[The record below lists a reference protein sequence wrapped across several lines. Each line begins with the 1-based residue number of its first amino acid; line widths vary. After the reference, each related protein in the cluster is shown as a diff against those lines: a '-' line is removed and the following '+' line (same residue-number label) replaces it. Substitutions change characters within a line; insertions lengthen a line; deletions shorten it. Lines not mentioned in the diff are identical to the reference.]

1 MSASDLDNTE
11 PPQLA
16 AMLSIDPAGGRVWED
31 VELAAIL
38 SHQLAA
44 PLECDSPHATARI
57 ERAAEFV
64 ESGNLRPAETWHQLL
79 HQPTPALEKLEF
91 AKRFA
96 KACRNEPIAPLP
108 KEVATVIY
116 FACIVA
122 ARLRCNDARISA
134 LSDAALADGLRW
146 AAAQPWVDQTT
157 RALLEQG
164 IAHVTK

>member
-1 MSASDLDNTE
+1 MPANDLDNTE

-57 ERAAEFV
+57 ERPGEFAE
-64 ESGNLRPAETWHQLL
+64 SRTPRQTETLHQLL
-79 HQPTPALEKLEF
+79 HQTNPALEKLEF

-116 FACIVA
+116 FACIVV

-134 LSDAALADGLRW
+134 LSDVALADGLRW
-146 AAAQPWVDQTT
+146 ARAQPWVDQAT
-157 RALLEQG
+157 RALLDQG